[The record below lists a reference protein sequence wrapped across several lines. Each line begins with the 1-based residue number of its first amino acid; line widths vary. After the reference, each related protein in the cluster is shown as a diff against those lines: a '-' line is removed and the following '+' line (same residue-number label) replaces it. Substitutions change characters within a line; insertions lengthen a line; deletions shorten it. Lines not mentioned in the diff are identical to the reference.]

1 MDARD
6 VLPHRGI
13 IVCMSKE
20 RQKAN
25 RGAALRGGV
34 AHLSQSSLQS
44 TSGARRCP
52 SLDLAADHT
61 GSVHIPK
68 VVFKI
73 IHRPRGH
80 TALD

>member
-1 MDARD
+1 
-6 VLPHRGI
+6 
-13 IVCMSKE
+13 MSKE

-25 RGAALRGGV
+25 RVRAALRGGV

-80 TALD
+80 ATLD